1 MRAATCAGI
10 ALLGLFGC
18 AAPERETSS
27 GAAAPSGA
35 AVPAAKDSAARQ
47 LTDTERA
54 AMLAALGAEQ
64 GAVRK
69 VWFAMPANDPE
80 AAALKGALE
89 GVFKQA
95 GWETAT
101 QTVTGMVLKPGLSI
115 LIAAEEPPSYVT
127 TAQQALQATSFEWKT
142 GTGYRLYVEE
152 RKRADPNWPGIALAP
167 DQEFVVVV
175 GPKA

>member
-1 MRAATCAGI
+1 MRAACAGI
-10 ALLGLFGC
+10 ALLGLVGC
-18 AAPERETSS
+18 GAPERETSS
-27 GAAAPSGA
+27 GTPAATGA
-35 AVPAAKDSAARQ
+35 PAAKAPAPRR

-69 VWFAMPANDPE
+69 VWFAVAPNDPE
-80 AAALKGALE
+80 AAALKSAFE

-115 LIAAEEPPSYVT
+115 LIAAEQPPSYVT
-127 TAQQALQATSFEWKT
+127 AAQQALEGTSFEWKT
-142 GTGYRLYVEE
+142 GTGYRPYFEE
-152 RKRADPNWPGIALAP
+152 RKRADPNWSGIALAP

-175 GPKA
+175 GPQPPAS